1 MGMKQ
6 KRCIT
11 KHVVTQFSVCI

>member
-11 KHVVTQFSVCI
+11 KHFVTHFSVCI